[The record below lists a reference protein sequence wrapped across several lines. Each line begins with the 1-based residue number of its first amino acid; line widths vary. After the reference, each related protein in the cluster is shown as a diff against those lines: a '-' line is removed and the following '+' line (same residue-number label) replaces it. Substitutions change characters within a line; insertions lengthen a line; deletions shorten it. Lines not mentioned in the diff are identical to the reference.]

1 MCGLI
6 TTVAEGVDF
15 AFGAVGEEPTWDSFK
30 PVVGD
35 NEVGEVV
42 EDFFGN
48 MRCHIIYGD
57 IWYFRHSLLFPMDFH
72 RKIKYIL
79 VLCN

>member
-6 TTVAEGVDF
+6 ATVAEGMDF
-15 AFGAVGEEPTWDSFK
+15 AFGAVGEESSRDSFK
-30 PVVGD
+30 PVVGG
-35 NEVGEVV
+35 NEVGKVV

-57 IWYFRHSLLFPMDFH
+57 ILYFRHSLFFFYGFP
-72 RKIKYIL
+72 
-79 VLCN
+79 